1 MARNRNITQT
11 VTTTT
16 VTRDA
21 VDILKD
27 KLNEIEGIE
36 FERDSWENEAPD
48 DYGVVVMG
56 EQVKALWADN
66 KMVGQ
71 IFRVEV
77 HLYAVDGS
85 NAWVGKIQSKL
96 ADAADWYNLGQH
108 EYLYDINKNHWMWNA
123 FIIAPLQ
130 WDEVVTVGQT

>member
-1 MARNRNITQT
+1 MARNRNQA

-21 VDILKD
+21 ADILKD

-36 FERDSWENEAPD
+36 FERDSWENKAPD
-48 DYGVVVMG
+48 DYGVVVMC
-56 EQVKALWADN
+56 EQVKALWADD

-77 HLYAVDGS
+77 HLYTVDGS

-96 ADAADWYNLGQH
+96 AEAADWYNLAQN
-108 EYLYDINKNHWMWNA
+108 EYQYDINKNHWMWNA
-123 FIIAPLQ
+123 YIIAPLQ